1 MIASRLTLV
10 ASLALLM
17 VVATGGGAQVVPPAS
32 RPPAARA
39 QMERQVRQALW
50 QATRRRVGL
59 DDAQMT
65 RLGTVTRTLEPRR
78 VALGARE
85 RDARRQLRRELA
97 GERPDDATVNRL
109 LGELLV
115 VQRGR
120 VDLLA
125 EEQRALSAF
134 MTPVQ
139 RARYFALQEQFR
151 RRLEQMRRGDADS
164 NADGAERLRRRRL
177 LQR

>member
-1 MIASRLTLV
+1 MITRRVVAVAVVALAIASGV
-10 ASLALLM
+10 
-17 VVATGGGAQVVPPAS
+17 GAQVGSPGA

-50 QATRRRVGL
+50 QATKRRVGL
-59 DDAQMT
+59 DDSQMA
-65 RLGTVTRTLEPRR
+65 RLGGVTRSLEPRR
-78 VALGARE
+78 AALAVRE

-97 GERPDDATVNRL
+97 GPRPDESTVDRL
-109 LGELLV
+109 MGELLA

-134 MTPVQ
+134 MSPVQ

-151 RRLEQMRRGDADS
+151 RRLEQMRRGAADS
-164 NADGAERLRRRRL
+164 NADGAERMRRRRF
-177 LQR
+177 LQP